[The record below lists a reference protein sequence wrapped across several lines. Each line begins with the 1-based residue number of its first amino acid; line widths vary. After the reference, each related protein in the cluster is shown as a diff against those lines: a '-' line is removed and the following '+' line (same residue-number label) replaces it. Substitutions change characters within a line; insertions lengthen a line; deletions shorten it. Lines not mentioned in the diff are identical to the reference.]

1 MNSATLLLY
10 ILRAAIGIAFGLIV
24 VLVNILVWSKS
35 WKRRENMN
43 KECAGEG
50 STHYACPCFLENQQ
64 KAIALKRELVEAL
77 KELLPAACDHMTSR
91 HEEQFRKRFDALITR
106 AEATLL

>member
-1 MNSATLLLY
+1 
-10 ILRAAIGIAFGLIV
+10 
-24 VLVNILVWSKS
+24 
-35 WKRRENMN
+35 MN
-43 KECAGEG
+43 KDIKLNVEVSKPRDFSNRNPG
-50 STHYACPCFLENQQ
+50 YDVCFGKE
-64 KAIALKRELVEAL
+64 AWAVEVALKRELVEAL